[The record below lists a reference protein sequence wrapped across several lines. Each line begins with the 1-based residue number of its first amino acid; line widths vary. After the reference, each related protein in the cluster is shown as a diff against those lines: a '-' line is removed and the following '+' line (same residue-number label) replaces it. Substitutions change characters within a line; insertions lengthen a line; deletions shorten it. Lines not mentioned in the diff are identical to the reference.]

1 MNEIKEKNFVSAVVY
16 IHNSEKYI
24 KKFIKE
30 LNHFLNENFTKYEII
45 CVNDG
50 STDNSVDTI
59 RETSLAIGRSITI
72 VNMSYCQGLEKSM
85 TAGVDFAIG
94 DFVYEFD
101 SPYISYQEELMRSVY
116 DRCLKGY
123 DVVSACPE
131 KSGHK
136 LSAAFYNIYKIIS
149 RQNQKLRT
157 EAFRIISRRGINRV
171 RSLGQTVLYRKALYS
186 NCGLKTDQIIYKNE
200 NKIPAAAK
208 EERKRQIKTAEETI
222 ILYTDIA
229 YKTSMI
235 FSVIMMASAIF
246 AGCYT
251 IFIYLTGKPVEGWTT
266 SMLLLSLGF
275 FGILLLITIIIR
287 YLSLILKIIFQKQ
300 KYMIEGIE
308 KTNR

>member
-131 KSGHK
+131 KSGH
-136 LSAAFYNIYKIIS
+136 
-149 RQNQKLRT
+149 
-157 EAFRIISRRGINRV
+157 
-171 RSLGQTVLYRKALYS
+171 
-186 NCGLKTDQIIYKNE
+186 
-200 NKIPAAAK
+200 
-208 EERKRQIKTAEETI
+208 
-222 ILYTDIA
+222 
-229 YKTSMI
+229 
-235 FSVIMMASAIF
+235 
-246 AGCYT
+246 
-251 IFIYLTGKPVEGWTT
+251 
-266 SMLLLSLGF
+266 
-275 FGILLLITIIIR
+275 
-287 YLSLILKIIFQKQ
+287 
-300 KYMIEGIE
+300 
-308 KTNR
+308 